1 MSSKVLIFSDL
12 HCHCHKKQNK
22 RLDDC
27 LQALEWV
34 FKVAKQNQ
42 IKDILFGGDLF
53 HDRHKIDVYTYQKTY
68 EVLENNLTKSSFNLY
83 LLLGNHDIWYNE
95 KTSVSSVIPLSSLP
109 GIQIIS
115 KPKRLEICNS
125 NWDFIPF
132 THNPIESL
140 ELLKNQ
146 AGNTQYAIGHIAI
159 DGAVL
164 HTNQHA
170 DVSIEHDGEM
180 ISIGV
185 GLFKN
190 YQKVFLG
197 HYHAEQ
203 RLNEIVE
210 YVGSPLELNFGE
222 SEQEKHLIIFDCETK
237 EQKYIINDF
246 SPKHI
251 VASAEHIKNIDLK
264 NNFVRA
270 KVDDLSVVDVIGL
283 KKELMQQGD
292 IRGLEIKQNKKML
305 EQHVIQD
312 AKSILSAGSNMFE
325 KYIEQ
330 TGSKDLEAEKLIS
343 IGKKICS
350 YTK

>member
-1 MSSKVLIFSDL
+1 MNSKVLIFSDL

-27 LQALEWV
+27 LDVLNWV
-34 FKVAKQNQ
+34 FKTAKEHEITN
-42 IKDILFGGDLF
+42 ILFGGDLF
-53 HDRHKIDVYTYQKTY
+53 HDRHKIDVYTYQKTF
-68 EVLENNLTKSSFNLY
+68 ETLEDNLTKGDYKLY

-109 GIQIIS
+109 GVHIVG
-115 KPKRLEICNS
+115 KPTRLKIGDA

-140 ELLKNQ
+140 EKLKNETGQ
-146 AGNTQYAIGHIAI
+146 PQYALGHIAI

-170 DVSIEHDGEM
+170 DISIEHDGEM
-180 ISIGV
+180 VSINV
-185 GLFKN
+185 GLFQHYK
-190 YQKVFLG
+190 KVFLG

-210 YVGSPLELNFGE
+210 YIGSPLELNFGE
-222 SEQEKHLIIFDCETK
+222 SEQEKHLIIFDCKTES
-237 EQKYIINDF
+237 QRYIINDF

-251 VASAEHIKNIDLK
+251 VADAEKIKTIDLK

-270 KVDDLSVVDVIGL
+270 KVDDLSVVDLIGL

-292 IRGLEIKQNKKML
+292 IRGLEIKQYKKHT
-305 EQHVIQD
+305 EQHVIED
-312 AKSILSAGSNMFE
+312 AKSILSAGSDMFK

-330 TGSKDLEAEKLIS
+330 TGAKDLDIEKLIN

-350 YTK
+350 HIN

>member
-1 MSSKVLIFSDL
+1 MNSKVLIFSDL

-27 LQALEWV
+27 LDVLNWV
-34 FKVAKQNQ
+34 FKTAKEHEITN
-42 IKDILFGGDLF
+42 ILFGGDLF
-53 HDRHKIDVYTYQKTY
+53 HDRHKIDVYTYQKTF
-68 EVLENNLTKSSFNLY
+68 ETLEDNLTKGDYKLY

-109 GIQIIS
+109 GVHIVG
-115 KPKRLEICNS
+115 KPTRLKIDDA

-140 ELLKNQ
+140 EKLKNETGQ
-146 AGNTQYAIGHIAI
+146 PQYALGHIAV

-170 DVSIEHDGEM
+170 DISIEHDGEM
-180 ISIGV
+180 VSINV
-185 GLFKN
+185 GLFQHYK
-190 YQKVFLG
+190 KVFLG

-210 YVGSPLELNFGE
+210 YIGSPLELNFGE
-222 SEQEKHLIIFDCETK
+222 SEQEKHLIIFDCKTES
-237 EQKYIINDF
+237 QRYIVNDF

-251 VASAEHIKNIDLK
+251 VADAEKIKTIDLK

-270 KVDDLSVVDVIGL
+270 KVDDLSVVDLIGL

-292 IRGLEIKQNKKML
+292 IRGLEIKQYKKHT
-305 EQHVIQD
+305 EQHVIED
-312 AKSILSAGSNMFE
+312 AKSILSAGSDMFK

-330 TGSKDLEAEKLIS
+330 TGAKDLDIEKLIN

-350 YTK
+350 HIN